1 MGIFSTKKKHFVDT
15 QVQRVIEDDMVGD
28 PTLKVMVE
36 TIFKPKSDISTDLLN
51 SALHGAHRQ
60 FESYYNYA
68 ADPNGY
74 IHGLPDLKLQT
85 SNDGVALAEAE
96 IQSHAGAGV
105 PITIEYLH
113 FRPLNNEHM
122 ALRHLTDNLG
132 YSYST
137 GEINSLSAP
146 NGANVYLEKL
156 VSVHETGPG
165 QEPEDTAIGAIN
177 GDAAASPSPI
187 NATWATPQDL
197 RNLVI
202 RSEIRIGTTEVESVE
217 IHTIWDILDASGSY
231 VLDASNNRT
240 FGRNIIVLNLTAYD
254 TDREYYQAKYIITA
268 TAAWVYWIYDTES
281 GSNTALNE
289 IFDIPSSMSPGT
301 YFPFAVFRSEGTNRA
316 TAALASTNEYITTE
330 KLLSKLGVEYQ
341 VMADAMHQDS
351 EIDNV
356 DQAVMM
362 MAIPINST
370 NDIDV
375 EYLYRFFE
383 DLYTKLPATATDPNV
398 FSSNI
403 AGFSNSPFGG
413 YGGTQISHSLNFSD
427 ADFEMAL
434 SYGSILRTY
443 HAGQIGDGSIG
454 NVENVSTVIT
464 NGTSTQFNNS
474 STIMAGAVGG
484 QNRFIRMQLNE
495 HMFCQFQVRSPRVR
509 YRIYR
514 NKSAEGGAEDDK
526 LLIPLDRD
534 ICQFMSPFDREVLYQ
549 RSLHMVYNSHVVQ
562 KIRWYESGFF
572 KAVLMVIGIVL
583 IAMGN
588 PLGKFAI
595 AVEAGIQAVIVFVIQ
610 EIIIGIVLKA
620 MAFKFLFVQLAKVIG
635 GELLLFIAA
644 IAAIAGIYLDVKDI
658 STFLKLTA
666 KDMLFL
672 SNSMVS
678 ATQEFISDEYA
689 DLISEYDAFFEQAD
703 ELWKEIEEAN
713 KDLNSFLGLNPDL
726 FIGLQPAFVEGETPE
741 GYFNRTIHQNNPGT
755 ESLKL
760 IENYVS
766 MSLLL
771 PDDRIAMEQN

>member
-1 MGIFSTKKKHFVDT
+1 
-15 QVQRVIEDDMVGD
+15 
-28 PTLKVMVE
+28 
-36 TIFKPKSDISTDLLN
+36 
-51 SALHGAHRQ
+51 
-60 FESYYNYA
+60 
-68 ADPNGY
+68 
-74 IHGLPDLKLQT
+74 
-85 SNDGVALAEAE
+85 
-96 IQSHAGAGV
+96 
-105 PITIEYLH
+105 
-113 FRPLNNEHM
+113 
-122 ALRHLTDNLG
+122 
-132 YSYST
+132 
-137 GEINSLSAP
+137 
-146 NGANVYLEKL
+146 
-156 VSVHETGPG
+156 
-165 QEPEDTAIGAIN
+165 
-177 GDAAASPSPI
+177 
-187 NATWATPQDL
+187 
-197 RNLVI
+197 
-202 RSEIRIGTTEVESVE
+202 
-217 IHTIWDILDASGSY
+217 
-231 VLDASNNRT
+231 
-240 FGRNIIVLNLTAYD
+240 
-254 TDREYYQAKYIITA
+254 
-268 TAAWVYWIYDTES
+268 
-281 GSNTALNE
+281 
-289 IFDIPSSMSPGT
+289 
-301 YFPFAVFRSEGTNRA
+301 
-316 TAALASTNEYITTE
+316 
-330 KLLSKLGVEYQ
+330 
-341 VMADAMHQDS
+341 
-351 EIDNV
+351 
-356 DQAVMM
+356 
-362 MAIPINST
+362 
-370 NDIDV
+370 
-375 EYLYRFFE
+375 
-383 DLYTKLPATATDPNV
+383 
-398 FSSNI
+398 
-403 AGFSNSPFGG
+403 
-413 YGGTQISHSLNFSD
+413 
-427 ADFEMAL
+427 
-434 SYGSILRTY
+434 
-443 HAGQIGDGSIG
+443 
-454 NVENVSTVIT
+454 
-464 NGTSTQFNNS
+464 
-474 STIMAGAVGG
+474 MAGAVGG

-689 DLISEYDAFFEQAD
+689 DLISEYDAYFDQAD
-703 ELWKEIEEAN
+703 ELWKQIEEAN